1 MEKYMNSNKF
11 GAISLG
17 LIIIT
22 IIMIVIWLLTING
35 VVFVLGTITLITA
48 IPLTIIGL
56 FKDNKKLLSVI
67 SLSIAIVI
75 IVFYN
80 YKFMPTYHIAFVY
93 GYILVWGPSKKK
105 DFYK

>member
-75 IVFYN
+75 IVAILF
-80 YKFMPTYHIAFVY
+80 FLFVLLPLAVNDAVE
-93 GYILVWGPSKKK
+93 GMQNAWGIGSN
-105 DFYK
+105 